1 MKHQTKTLI
10 FTALFAALACV
21 ATMVITIP
29 TPTGGFVHL
38 GDGIALLC
46 GWLLGPL
53 FGGVAAALGGML
65 ADLFSGYPLYAP
77 ATFLI
82 KGGMA
87 VIAYFTY
94 QLMKKHHLAALIL
107 GGVLG
112 EIFMILGY
120 FVYEMTVCGYGF
132 GALTGVPANVA
143 QGVMGVIS
151 GVILLEVMNKT
162 KLARKIGIKKGI
174 LDHDREH

>member
-1 MKHQTKTLI
+1 MI

-82 KGGMA
+82 
-87 VIAYFTY
+87 
-94 QLMKKHHLAALIL
+94 
-107 GGVLG
+107 
-112 EIFMILGY
+112 
-120 FVYEMTVCGYGF
+120 
-132 GALTGVPANVA
+132 
-143 QGVMGVIS
+143 
-151 GVILLEVMNKT
+151 
-162 KLARKIGIKKGI
+162 
-174 LDHDREH
+174 